1 LGFGVDVSL
10 FLSESDRTLKVVTR
24 ARIGAYPGI
33 ARRILGVDAVGFAA
47 EDVIEPLGLFGSG
60 LRSVHQYKELVGA
73 AAFHTV
79 IQGRIGEQV
88 SGIDLHGGI
97 FIRVDV
103 QPIAAGLQSGSSAA
117 DRQGD

>member
-1 LGFGVDVSL
+1 MSL

-60 LRSVHQYKELVGA
+60 LRSVHQCKELVGA

-88 SGIDLHGGI
+88 SGIDLRGGI

>member
-1 LGFGVDVSL
+1 
-10 FLSESDRTLKVVTR
+10 
-24 ARIGAYPGI
+24 
-33 ARRILGVDAVGFAA
+33 
-47 EDVIEPLGLFGSG
+47 
-60 LRSVHQYKELVGA
+60 LVGA

-88 SGIDLHGGI
+88 SGIDLRGGI